1 MREIRPRRRGR
12 SLGSVKDGGGHHD
25 DEYAQHDRWKSYEQM
40 APAQRLHVFE
50 SVSREHMR
58 HRESSAAVVQTG
70 LAYTDGYRW
79 VQAFGLLS
87 VWYESLS
94 RVAVAL

>member
-1 MREIRPRRRGR
+1 M
-12 SLGSVKDGGGHHD
+12 VKGGGGHHD

-58 HRESSAAVVQTG
+58 HREPVLQWFKRGWRTQMGIEGSGVQ
-70 LAYTDGYRW
+70 
-79 VQAFGLLS
+79 VII
-87 VWYESLS
+87 VSL
-94 RVAVAL
+94 V

>member
-12 SLGSVKDGGGHHD
+12 SLGLVKDGGGHHD

-58 HRESSAAVVQTG
+58 HRESKLQWFKRDWRTRMG
-70 LAYTDGYRW
+70 IDGFRRSGHC
-79 VQAFGLLS
+79 QSGM
-87 VWYESLS
+87 S
-94 RVAVAL
+94 RCLE